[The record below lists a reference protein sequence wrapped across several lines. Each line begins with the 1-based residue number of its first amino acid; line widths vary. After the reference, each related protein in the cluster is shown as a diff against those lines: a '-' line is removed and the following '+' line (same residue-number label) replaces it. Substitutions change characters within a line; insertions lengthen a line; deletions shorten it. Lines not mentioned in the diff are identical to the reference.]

1 MSGLRRLLQRLREE
15 FFPASDD
22 FDRDHAVKTS
32 GRVWKWRFD
41 VPWASRKTSVSYQP
55 VNPEIFARAISHLP
69 PETRDALFIDL
80 GCGKGRA
87 LLLAR
92 ESGFKRIVGVEF
104 SRALA
109 KVARKNVAGLA
120 EVTVVCEDASKYE
133 FEKAGHVTI
142 FLYNPFGPEIL
153 EQVVENLRRQGV
165 TGFVVYVK
173 PMHDGVLGERGLTLI
188 HRENAF
194 SVWKI

>member
-1 MSGLRRLLQRLREE
+1 MRRLRRLLHRLRDE
-15 FFPASDD
+15 FFSASDD
-22 FDRDHAVKTS
+22 FDRAHAVKTS
-32 GRVWKWRFD
+32 GRVWRWRYD
-41 VPWASRKTSVSYQP
+41 VPWASRKTAVSYQP
-55 VNPEIFARAISHLP
+55 VDPDIFARAVRHLP
-69 PETRDALFIDL
+69 PETRDGLFLDL

-109 KVARKNVAGLA
+109 KVARKNVKGLG
-120 EVTVVCEDASKYE
+120 EVTVMDEDATKYE
-133 FEKAGHVTI
+133 FEKMGHVTI
-142 FLYNPFGPEIL
+142 FMYNPFGPEIL
-153 EQVVENLRRQGV
+153 ERVVENLRSKGV

-173 PMHDGVLGERGLTLI
+173 PMHDSVLAERGMNLL

-194 SVWKI
+194 SVWRI